1 MSLIRIKV
9 MTGPEAGTVVE
20 AAGRVTIGS
29 ASYCTLRLSGKGVL
43 AVHAEV
49 NLTPQGLH
57 LRSFSSTGTLVGGAP
72 ITEHYIS
79 EDEQAEIGDGTRLS
93 VELARAAATPPRR
106 SSREA
111 APEGAPRRAPR
122 PARVEAADAEEAP
135 ASGFMATLWRY
146 RVIAGIYV
154 IVLVAVAWFFV
165 AGETGLPERY
175 EAAATAFTQET
186 TQAKVPPEEAKARW
200 AAVEKA
206 YSLERA
212 GRRREA
218 IEAYVRLMADEM
230 TLTRTAG
237 GERARSA
244 AWKFGAQRL
253 AALRS
258 RR

>member
-20 AAGRVTIGS
+20 GAGRVTIGS
-29 ASYCTLRLSGKGVL
+29 ASYCTLRLSGKGIL

-57 LRSFSSTGTLVGGAP
+57 LRSFSPTGTRVNGAAV
-72 ITEHYIS
+72 TEHYVS
-79 EDEQAEIGDGTRLS
+79 EDEQAEIGDGTRIA
-93 VELARAAATPPRR
+93 VELAQAASAPARR
-106 SSREA
+106 SSRGQ
-111 APEGAPRRAPR
+111 APEGAPARAAR
-122 PARVEAADAEEAP
+122 PAPVEAPVADDAP
-135 ASGFMATLWRY
+135 KSGFVATLWRY
-146 RVIAGIYV
+146 RIVAAVY
-154 IVLVAVAWFFV
+154 VLVLAGAAWYF
-165 AGETGLPERY
+165 AGGETGLPERY
-175 EAAATAFTQET
+175 QAAAEAFTQE
-186 TQAKVPPEEAKARW
+186 AASARIPPDEARARW

-206 YSLERA
+206 YSLDRA

-218 IEAYVRLMADEM
+218 MEAYVLLMAREM
-230 TLTRTAG
+230 AVTRSAEG
-237 GERARSA
+237 GAARSA